1 MNAIIHYISGP
12 ALGAVIGY
20 ITNDIAIRMLF
31 RPRKAKYIC
40 GVHVPFTPGIIPK
53 EKNRIASAIGNA
65 ISEHLMN
72 REVLEHTLLS
82 DEMLAKMR
90 LAIDEFFYTQLHNE
104 ETVEQF
110 AAHYLTSEEI
120 AAMREST
127 CDEIAKLITAKLR
140 DRAIGTTIA
149 HAATQHVIDKTRT
162 SVAGKIK
169 AEKLIEAIASPIES
183 KLASH
188 INDVLHDQAPSM
200 ATRIVY
206 TEAEKLLSMPM
217 RDLFK
222 GHEQQLEQA
231 REGIVSVYRTV
242 ITDHLPR
249 ILEGLNISKIVETR
263 IREMD
268 MAEAEQIILSV
279 MKKELRA
286 IVWLGALLGAIMGT
300 IMMLVN

>member
-1 MNAIIHYISGP
+1 MNAILHYISGP

-149 HAATQHVIDKTRT
+149 HAATQHVIDKTRS

-217 RDLFK
+217 RDVFK

>member
-1 MNAIIHYISGP
+1 MNAILQYISGP

-31 RPRKAKYIC
+31 RPRTAKYIF
-40 GVHVPFTPGIIPK
+40 GVHVPLTPGIIPK
-53 EKNRIASAIGNA
+53 EKNRIASAIGYS

-72 REVLEHTLLS
+72 KDVLEKTLLS
-82 DEMLAKMR
+82 DEMLEKIG
-90 LAIDEFFYTQLHNE
+90 LAIDEFFYTQLNND

-110 AAHYLTSEEI
+110 ASHYLTVEEI
-120 AAMREST
+120 KTIHEST
-127 CDEIAKLITAKLR
+127 CDEIAKLITTKLR
-140 DRAIGTTIA
+140 DRTIGANIA
-149 HAATQHVIDKTRT
+149 HAATQHVIDKTRS

-188 INDVLHDQAPSM
+188 INEVLHDQAPSM

-206 TEAEKLLSMPM
+206 SEADKFLATPM
-217 RDLFK
+217 RQLFE

-231 REGIVSVYRTV
+231 KSSIFSIYKT
-242 ITDHLPR
+242 IINDHLPR
-249 ILEGLNISKIVETR
+249 ILEGINISKIVEAR
-263 IREMD
+263 IQEMD
-268 MAEAEQIILSV
+268 MKEAEQIILSV

-286 IVWLGALLGAIMGT
+286 IVWLGALLGSIMGT
-300 IMMLVN
+300 IMMFVN